1 MSIQSSEE
9 YEKQGLRLLQAER
22 PADALKIFEEGIRR
36 FPGDA
41 DLTMGTAMAHLRL
54 GDFARSCEI
63 LEVLRRAQPPSG
75 ETLQALAEAYLSR
88 GMPAEAVRAAN
99 EAVEG
104 GRDDSRLLSRLGRV
118 FYSRRRYSEAL
129 PYYELAAEASP
140 EWSEAWFGLGACQWA
155 LRQSAS
161 AEAALRRSVELDPKD
176 WQARQFLGCVL
187 CDVGRKKEAREMLES
202 VPLDASWQ
210 KPALER
216 MIAMSWWPSDAK
228 RGAQMEALWQTVMG
242 GAAPRGA
249 LDAMEEAS
257 RKMEESPS

>member
-9 YEKQGLRLLQAER
+9 YEKQGLRLLQDEL
-22 PADALKIFEEGIRR
+22 PADALKTFEEGVRR

-63 LEVLRRAQPPSG
+63 LEDLRLARPRSG
-75 ETLQALAEAYLSR
+75 ETLQALSEAYLSR
-88 GMPAEAVRAAN
+88 GMVAEAVRAAD
-99 EAVEG
+99 EAVEA
-104 GRDDSRLLSRLGRV
+104 GREDSRLLSRLGRG
-118 FYSRRRYSEAL
+118 FYSRKRYAEAL
-129 PYYELAAEASP
+129 PYYESAAEASP

-161 AEAALRRSVELDPKD
+161 AEAALRRSVELDPRD

-202 VPLDASWQ
+202 VPLDAPWQ
-210 KPALER
+210 RPALER
-216 MIAMSWWPSDAK
+216 LIAMSWWPSDAA
-228 RGAQMEALWQTVMG
+228 RGAQMERLWRTVMG

-257 RKMEESPS
+257 RKMEESSS